1 MHNITNPDVVVPS
14 LRYGSIFSLAVLAGA
29 GNIVKV
35 EEPFNQLEVQNF
47 TLRPL

>member
-14 LRYGSIFSLAVLAGA
+14 LRYGSIFSRAVLAGA